1 MNWDDIN
8 WEKSYDPVKA
18 YSQSKIANILFTVE
32 LAKMLQGTSVTSYS
46 LHPGSVRTE
55 LLRYTGENKS
65 LLLLF
70 PIFVKIFYPAWW
82 VLTKSSYEGILYDR
96 KKKSE

>member
-1 MNWDDIN
+1 MNWNDIN

-32 LAKMLQGTSVTSYS
+32 LAKKLEGTDVTCYS

-55 LLRYTGENKS
+55 LIRYTGENKS
-65 LLLLF
+65 LLVLF
-70 PIFVKIFYPAWW
+70 PILVKIFYPVWW
-82 VLTKSSYEGILYDR
+82 VLTKSSSEGNAYNI
-96 KKKSE
+96 